1 MSNKIKIQRVHSE
14 YYVVNG
20 KAFILNSQGEWV
32 TPFDTPT
39 EEEKMGKLKKL
50 LEGRK
55 LIVLR
60 LDKNFHI
67 YLHGDKEKI
76 SEGEDEKGTFIKLY
90 YKELK

>member
-1 MSNKIKIQRVHSE
+1 
-14 YYVVNG
+14 
-20 KAFILNSQGEWV
+20 
-32 TPFDTPT
+32 
-39 EEEKMGKLKKL
+39 MGKLKKL

-90 YKELK
+90 FEELK

>member
-39 EEEKMGKLKKL
+39 EEEKTAFKRFLKQ
-50 LEGRK
+50 
-55 LIVLR
+55 
-60 LDKNFHI
+60 F
-67 YLHGDKEKI
+67 
-76 SEGEDEKGTFIKLY
+76 
-90 YKELK
+90 